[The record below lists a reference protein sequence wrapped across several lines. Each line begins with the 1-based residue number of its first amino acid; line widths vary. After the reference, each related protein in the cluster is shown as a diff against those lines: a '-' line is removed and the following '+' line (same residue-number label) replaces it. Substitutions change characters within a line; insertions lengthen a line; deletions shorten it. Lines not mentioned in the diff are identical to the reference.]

1 MERVFARLSVPK
13 HWWENY
19 MMEIPHTFVFGLIM
33 YSMVCKTTRYVQ
45 YSKVVASI
53 DTKVIKE
60 LIVGQQWKM
69 SLSTKVALMTC
80 FLARRD
86 YEVLVVSN
94 YIDTVFINAPC
105 DFRFELRVLCNTQY
119 GGTVSW
125 NSSKQ
130 VTVANSIT
138 EAKYVAAF
146 EATNKM
152 LNHIVHSWTQYG
164 SKMAL
169 VNGTLLQIVAP

>member
-1 MERVFARLSVPK
+1 MERVFARLNVPK
-13 HWWENY
+13 HWWANY

-94 YIDTVFINAPC
+94 YIDTVFTFSPC
-105 DFRFELRVLCNTQY
+105 VFRFKLRVLCNTQY

-125 NSSKQ
+125 NCSKQ
-130 VTVANSIT
+130 VTMANSIT
-138 EAKYVAAF
+138 MAKYDDAL

-152 LNHIVHSWTQYG
+152 LNHIVHSWT
-164 SKMAL
+164 
-169 VNGTLLQIVAP
+169 